1 MRLKGKVALVTG
13 GNKGIGA
20 AVVRRFAS
28 EGARVWSG
36 DIVTDKTNNFSDDL
50 ADKTET
56 IVHETLDVT
65 SHDSWQ
71 LIINKIVQE
80 TGKIDILVNNAG
92 IYDRRS
98 IEATTEEQFDKMLA
112 VNTKGPFL
120 GIKLALEALKASGNA
135 SIVNLSSTAGLRGSF
150 AVHYGASKGAL
161 RLMTKSIA
169 STYAKDG
176 IRCNSVHPGPIDT
189 EMGHTAVPP
198 DQLEERLYQ
207 RIPMGRFGTAEE
219 VANVIL
225 FLASDE
231 SSFVTGSE
239 VCLLYTS
246 PSPRDGDE
254 SRMPSSA

>member
-20 AVVRRFAS
+20 AVVRRFAG
-28 EGARVWSG
+28 EGARVWSC
-36 DIVTDKTNNFSDDL
+36 DIVTDKTNKFSDDL
-50 ADKTET
+50 ANKTET

-71 LIINKIVQE
+71 LIINKIVNE

-239 VCLLYTS
+239 VVVDGGATS
-246 PSPRDGDE
+246 K
-254 SRMPSSA
+254 

>member
-28 EGARVWSG
+28 EGARVWSC

-50 ADKTET
+50 ADQTET

-80 TGKIDILVNNAG
+80 AGKIDILVNNAG

-198 DQLEERLYQ
+198 DQLKERLYE

-239 VCLLYTS
+239 VVVDGGATS
-246 PSPRDGDE
+246 K
-254 SRMPSSA
+254 

>member
-13 GNKGIGA
+13 GNKGIGE

-98 IEATTEEQFDKMLA
+98 IEATTEEQFDKMLS

-169 STYAKDG
+169 SAYAKDG

-207 RIPMGRFGTAEE
+207 RIPMGRFGTTEE

-239 VCLLYTS
+239 VVV
-246 PSPRDGDE
+246 DGG
-254 SRMPSSA
+254 ATCK

>member
-36 DIVTDKTNNFSDDL
+36 DIATEKANKFSDDL
-50 ADKTET
+50 TNKTET

-239 VCLLYTS
+239 VVVDGGATS
-246 PSPRDGDE
+246 K
-254 SRMPSSA
+254 

>member
-71 LIINKIVQE
+71 LIVNKIVQE

-98 IEATTEEQFDKMLA
+98 IEETTEEQFDKMLA

-239 VCLLYTS
+239 VVVDGGATS
-246 PSPRDGDE
+246 K
-254 SRMPSSA
+254 

>member
-28 EGARVWSG
+28 EGAKVWSG
-36 DIVTDKTNNFSDDL
+36 DILTDKTNKFSDDL
-50 ADKTET
+50 ANKTET

-71 LIINKIVQE
+71 LIINKIVHE

-219 VANVIL
+219 FGAACAWLCSDKAGFVI
-225 FLASDE
+225 
-231 SSFVTGSE
+231 GQNI
-239 VCLLYTS
+239 LL
-246 PSPRDGDE
+246 DGGAFPGA
-254 SRMPSSA
+254 M

>member
-71 LIINKIVQE
+71 LIINNIVQE

-98 IEATTEEQFDKMLA
+98 IEETTEEQFDKMLT

-239 VCLLYTS
+239 VVV
-246 PSPRDGDE
+246 DGG
-254 SRMPSSA
+254 ATCK

>member
-28 EGARVWSG
+28 EGAKVWSG
-36 DIVTDKTNNFSDDL
+36 DILTDKTNELSDDL
-50 ADKTET
+50 AYDKEN
-56 IVHETLDVT
+56 IIHETLDVT
-65 SHDSWQ
+65 SQTSWQ
-71 LIINKIVQE
+71 LLINKIVHE
-80 TGKIDILVNNAG
+80 TRKIDILINNAG
-92 IYDRRS
+92 IYERRS
-98 IEATTEEQFDKMLA
+98 IEETTEEQFDKMLA
-112 VNTKGPFL
+112 VNTKGPFI
-120 GIKLALEALKASGNA
+120 GIKLALDALKASGNA

-169 STYAKDG
+169 SKYAKDG

-198 DQLEERLYQ
+198 DQLKERLYE

-239 VCLLYTS
+239 VVVDGGATS
-246 PSPRDGDE
+246 K
-254 SRMPSSA
+254 

>member
-1 MRLKGKVALVTG
+1 MRLRGKVALVTG

-28 EGARVWSG
+28 EGAKVWSG
-36 DIVTDKTNNFSDDL
+36 DILTDKTDKLSDDL
-50 ADKTET
+50 ANDKEN
-56 IVHETLDVT
+56 IIHETLDVT
-65 SHDSWQ
+65 RQTSWQ
-71 LIINKIVQE
+71 ILINKIVHE
-80 TGKIDILVNNAG
+80 TGKIDILINNAG
-92 IYDRRS
+92 IYERRS
-98 IEATTEEQFDKMLA
+98 IEETTEEQFDKMLA
-112 VNTKGPFL
+112 VNTKGPFI
-120 GIKLALEALKASGNA
+120 GIKLALDALKASGNA

-169 STYAKDG
+169 SKYAKDG

-198 DQLEERLYQ
+198 DQLKERLYE

-239 VCLLYTS
+239 VVVDGGATS
-246 PSPRDGDE
+246 K
-254 SRMPSSA
+254 

>member
-28 EGARVWSG
+28 EGAKVWSG
-36 DIVTDKTNNFSDDL
+36 DILTDKTNELSDNL
-50 ADKTET
+50 ANDKGN
-56 IVHETLDVT
+56 IIHETLDVT
-65 SHDSWQ
+65 SLTSWQ
-71 LIINKIVQE
+71 ILINKIVDE
-80 TGKIDILVNNAG
+80 TGKIDILINNAG
-92 IYDRRS
+92 IYERRS
-98 IEATTEEQFDKMLA
+98 IEETTEEQFDKMLA
-112 VNTKGPFL
+112 VNTKGPFI
-120 GIKLALEALKASGNA
+120 GIKLALDALKASGNA

-169 STYAKDG
+169 SKYAKDG

-198 DQLEERLYQ
+198 DQLRDRLYE

-239 VCLLYTS
+239 VVVDGGATS
-246 PSPRDGDE
+246 K
-254 SRMPSSA
+254 

>member
-36 DIVTDKTNNFSDDL
+36 DIVTDKTNKFSDDL
-50 ADKTET
+50 ADETET

-239 VCLLYTS
+239 VVV
-246 PSPRDGDE
+246 DGG
-254 SRMPSSA
+254 ATCK

>member
-28 EGARVWSG
+28 EGAKVWSG
-36 DIVTDKTNNFSDDL
+36 DILTDKTNELSDNL
-50 ADKTET
+50 ANDKGN
-56 IVHETLDVT
+56 IIHETLDVT
-65 SHDSWQ
+65 SLTSWEI
-71 LIINKIVQE
+71 LINKIVDE
-80 TGKIDILVNNAG
+80 TGKIDILINNAG
-92 IYDRRS
+92 IYERRS
-98 IEATTEEQFDKMLA
+98 IEETTEEQFDKMLA
-112 VNTKGPFL
+112 VNTKGPFI
-120 GIKLALEALKASGNA
+120 GIKLALDALKASGNA

-169 STYAKDG
+169 SKYAKDG

-198 DQLEERLYQ
+198 DQLRDRLYE

-239 VCLLYTS
+239 VVVDGGATS
-246 PSPRDGDE
+246 K
-254 SRMPSSA
+254 

>member
-28 EGARVWSG
+28 EGAKVWSG
-36 DIVTDKTNNFSDDL
+36 DILTDKTNESSNNL
-50 ADKTET
+50 ANDKGN
-56 IVHETLDVT
+56 IIHETLDVT
-65 SHDSWQ
+65 SQTSWQ
-71 LIINKIVQE
+71 LLINKIVHE
-80 TGKIDILVNNAG
+80 TGKIDILINNAG
-92 IYDRRS
+92 IYERRS
-98 IEATTEEQFDKMLA
+98 IEETTEEQFDKMLA
-112 VNTKGPFL
+112 VNTKGPFI
-120 GIKLALEALKASGNA
+120 GIKLALDALKASGNA
-135 SIVNLSSTAGLRGSF
+135 SIVNLSSTAGLRSSF

-169 STYAKDG
+169 SKYAKDG

-198 DQLEERLYQ
+198 DQLKERLYE

-239 VCLLYTS
+239 VVVDGGATS
-246 PSPRDGDE
+246 K
-254 SRMPSSA
+254 

>member
-28 EGARVWSG
+28 EGAKVWSG
-36 DIVTDKTNNFSDDL
+36 DILPDKTHELSDNL
-50 ADKTET
+50 AKDKGN
-56 IVHETLDVT
+56 IIHETLDVT
-65 SHDSWQ
+65 SLTSWEI
-71 LIINKIVQE
+71 LINKIVDE
-80 TGKIDILVNNAG
+80 TGKIDILINNAG
-92 IYDRRS
+92 IYERRS
-98 IEATTEEQFDKMLA
+98 IEETTEEQFDKMLA
-112 VNTKGPFL
+112 VNTKGPFI
-120 GIKLALEALKASGNA
+120 GIKLALDALKASGNA

-169 STYAKDG
+169 SKYAKDG

-189 EMGHTAVPP
+189 DMGHTAVPP
-198 DQLEERLYQ
+198 DQLKERLYE

-239 VCLLYTS
+239 VVVDGGATS
-246 PSPRDGDE
+246 K
-254 SRMPSSA
+254 

>member
-98 IEATTEEQFDKMLA
+98 IEATTEEQFDKMLS

-219 VANVIL
+219 VANAIL

-239 VCLLYTS
+239 VVV
-246 PSPRDGDE
+246 DGG
-254 SRMPSSA
+254 ATCK

>member
-28 EGARVWSG
+28 EGAKVWSG
-36 DIVTDKTNNFSDDL
+36 DILTDKTNELSDNL
-50 ADKTET
+50 ANDKGN
-56 IVHETLDVT
+56 IIHETLDVT
-65 SHDSWQ
+65 SLTSWQ
-71 LIINKIVQE
+71 ILINKIVHE
-80 TGKIDILVNNAG
+80 TGKIDILINNAG
-92 IYDRRS
+92 IYERRS
-98 IEATTEEQFDKMLA
+98 IEETTEEQFDKMLA
-112 VNTKGPFL
+112 VNTKGPFI
-120 GIKLALEALKASGNA
+120 GIKLALDALKASGNA

-169 STYAKDG
+169 SKYAKDG

-198 DQLEERLYQ
+198 DQLKERLYE

-239 VCLLYTS
+239 VVVDGGATS
-246 PSPRDGDE
+246 K
-254 SRMPSSA
+254 

>member
-1 MRLKGKVALVTG
+1 MLVTG
-13 GNKGIGA
+13 ATSGIGRA
-20 AVVRRFAS
+20 TAVRFLECGAHVVFSGRNAQVLAEIKAS
-28 EGARVWSG
+28 YASTEHCARVAT
-36 DIVTDKTNNFSDDL
+36 VAADL
-50 ADKTET
+50 ASVEQCRKLVASACTA
-56 IVHETLDVT
+56 LPG
-65 SHDSWQ
+65 
-71 LIINKIVQE
+71 
-80 TGKIDILVNNAG
+80 GKIDILVNNAG

-219 VANVIL
+219 VANVIKWL
-225 FLASDE
+225 LTEAPENF
-231 SSFVTGSE
+231 TGQI
-239 VCLLYTS
+239 LHT
-246 PSPRDGDE
+246 DGGM
-254 SRMPSSA
+254 SNVLV

>member
-28 EGARVWSG
+28 EGAKVWSG
-36 DIVTDKTNNFSDDL
+36 DILTDKTNELSDDL
-50 ADKTET
+50 ANDKEN
-56 IVHETLDVT
+56 IIHETLDVT
-65 SHDSWQ
+65 RQTSWQ
-71 LIINKIVQE
+71 ILINKIVHE
-80 TGKIDILVNNAG
+80 TGKIDILINNAG
-92 IYDRRS
+92 IYERRS
-98 IEATTEEQFDKMLA
+98 IEETTEEQFDKMLA
-112 VNTKGPFL
+112 VNTKGPFI
-120 GIKLALEALKASGNA
+120 GIKLALDALKASGNA

-169 STYAKDG
+169 SKYAKDG

-198 DQLEERLYQ
+198 DQLKERLYE

-239 VCLLYTS
+239 VVVDGGATS
-246 PSPRDGDE
+246 K
-254 SRMPSSA
+254 

>member
-28 EGARVWSG
+28 EGAKVWSG
-36 DIVTDKTNNFSDDL
+36 DISTDKTNELSDNL
-50 ADKTET
+50 ANEKGN
-56 IVHETLDVT
+56 IIHETLDVT
-65 SHDSWQ
+65 SLTSWQ
-71 LIINKIVQE
+71 ILINKIVDE
-80 TGKIDILVNNAG
+80 TGKIDILINNAG
-92 IYDRRS
+92 IYERRS
-98 IEATTEEQFDKMLA
+98 IEETTEEQFDKMLA
-112 VNTKGPFL
+112 VNTKGPFI
-120 GIKLALEALKASGNA
+120 GIKLALDALKASGNA

-169 STYAKDG
+169 SKYAKDG

-198 DQLEERLYQ
+198 DQLKERLYE

-239 VCLLYTS
+239 VVVDGGATS
-246 PSPRDGDE
+246 K
-254 SRMPSSA
+254 

>member
-13 GNKGIGA
+13 GNKGIGE

-98 IEATTEEQFDKMLA
+98 IEATTEEQFDKMLS

-239 VCLLYTS
+239 VVV
-246 PSPRDGDE
+246 DGG
-254 SRMPSSA
+254 ATCK

>member
-1 MRLKGKVALVTG
+1 MGRLKGKVALVTG

-28 EGARVWSG
+28 EGARVWSC

-80 TGKIDILVNNAG
+80 AGKIDILVNNAG

-112 VNTKGPFL
+112 VNTKGPFI
-120 GIKLALEALKASGNA
+120 GIKLALDALKASGNA

-169 STYAKDG
+169 SKYAKDG

-198 DQLEERLYQ
+198 DQLKERLYE

-239 VCLLYTS
+239 VVVDGGATS
-246 PSPRDGDE
+246 K
-254 SRMPSSA
+254 

>member
-13 GNKGIGA
+13 GNKGIGG

-28 EGARVWSG
+28 EGAKVWSG
-36 DIVTDKTNNFSDDL
+36 DILTDKANELSDNLTN
-50 ADKTET
+50 DKGS
-56 IVHETLDVT
+56 IIHETLDVT
-65 SHDSWQ
+65 SLTSWQ
-71 LIINKIVQE
+71 ILINKIVDQ
-80 TGKIDILVNNAG
+80 TGKIDILINNAG
-92 IYDRRS
+92 IYERRS
-98 IEATTEEQFDKMLA
+98 IEETTEEQFDKMLA
-112 VNTKGPFL
+112 VNTKGPFI
-120 GIKLALEALKASGNA
+120 GIKLALDALKASGNA

-169 STYAKDG
+169 SKYAKDG

-189 EMGHTAVPP
+189 DMGHTAVPP
-198 DQLEERLYQ
+198 DQLKERLYE

-239 VCLLYTS
+239 VVVDGGATS
-246 PSPRDGDE
+246 K
-254 SRMPSSA
+254 

>member
-28 EGARVWSG
+28 EGAKVWSG
-36 DIVTDKTNNFSDDL
+36 DIL
-50 ADKTET
+50 ADKTKGLPDNLANDKAN
-56 IVHETLDVT
+56 IIHETLDVT
-65 SHDSWQ
+65 SQTSWQ
-71 LIINKIVQE
+71 LLINKIVHE
-80 TGKIDILVNNAG
+80 TSKIDVLVNNAG
-92 IYDRRS
+92 IYERRS
-98 IEATTEEQFDKMLA
+98 IEETTEEQFDKMLA

-120 GIKLALEALKASGNA
+120 GIKLALDALKASGNA

-198 DQLEERLYQ
+198 DQLKERLYQ

-239 VCLLYTS
+239 VVVDGGATS
-246 PSPRDGDE
+246 K
-254 SRMPSSA
+254 

>member
-28 EGARVWSG
+28 EGARVWSV
-36 DIVTDKTNNFSDDL
+36 DIVTGKTNNFSDDL

-98 IEATTEEQFDKMLA
+98 IEATTEEQFDKMLS

-239 VCLLYTS
+239 VVVDGGATS
-246 PSPRDGDE
+246 K
-254 SRMPSSA
+254 

>member
-1 MRLKGKVALVTG
+1 M
-13 GNKGIGA
+13 GA

-36 DIVTDKTNNFSDDL
+36 DIVTDKINNFSDDL

-98 IEATTEEQFDKMLA
+98 IEATTEEQFDKMLS

-239 VCLLYTS
+239 VVVDGGATS
-246 PSPRDGDE
+246 K
-254 SRMPSSA
+254 

>member
-13 GNKGIGA
+13 GNKGIGG

-28 EGARVWSG
+28 EGAKVWSG
-36 DIVTDKTNNFSDDL
+36 DIFTDKANELSDNLTN
-50 ADKTET
+50 DKGS
-56 IVHETLDVT
+56 IIHETLDVT
-65 SHDSWQ
+65 SLTSWQ
-71 LIINKIVQE
+71 ILINKIVDQ
-80 TGKIDILVNNAG
+80 TGKIDILINNAG
-92 IYDRRS
+92 IYERRS
-98 IEATTEEQFDKMLA
+98 IEETTEEQFDKMLA
-112 VNTKGPFL
+112 VNTKGPFI
-120 GIKLALEALKASGNA
+120 GIKLALDALKASGNA

-169 STYAKDG
+169 SKYAKDG

-198 DQLEERLYQ
+198 DQLRDRLYE

-239 VCLLYTS
+239 VVVDGGATS
-246 PSPRDGDE
+246 K
-254 SRMPSSA
+254 

>member
-28 EGARVWSG
+28 EGAKVWSG
-36 DIVTDKTNNFSDDL
+36 DILTDKTKEL
-50 ADKTET
+50 ADNLANDKGN
-56 IVHETLDVT
+56 IIHETLDVT
-65 SHDSWQ
+65 SQTSWQ
-71 LIINKIVQE
+71 LLINKIVHE
-80 TGKIDILVNNAG
+80 TRKIDILINNAG
-92 IYDRRS
+92 IYERRS
-98 IEATTEEQFDKMLA
+98 IEETTEEQFDKMLA
-112 VNTKGPFL
+112 VNTKGPFI
-120 GIKLALEALKASGNA
+120 GIKLALDALKASGNA

-169 STYAKDG
+169 SKYAKDG

-189 EMGHTAVPP
+189 DMGHTAVPP
-198 DQLEERLYQ
+198 DQLKERLYE

-239 VCLLYTS
+239 VVVDGGATS
-246 PSPRDGDE
+246 K
-254 SRMPSSA
+254 

>member
-1 MRLKGKVALVTG
+1 M
-13 GNKGIGA
+13 GA

-98 IEATTEEQFDKMLA
+98 IEATTEEQFDKMLS

-239 VCLLYTS
+239 VVVDGGATS
-246 PSPRDGDE
+246 K
-254 SRMPSSA
+254 

>member
-36 DIVTDKTNNFSDDL
+36 DIATDKVNKFSDDL
-50 ADKTET
+50 ANKTET

-239 VCLLYTS
+239 VVVDGGATS
-246 PSPRDGDE
+246 K
-254 SRMPSSA
+254 

>member
-28 EGARVWSG
+28 EGAKVWSG
-36 DIVTDKTNNFSDDL
+36 DILTDKTNELSDNL
-50 ADKTET
+50 ANDKGN
-56 IVHETLDVT
+56 IIHETLDVT
-65 SHDSWQ
+65 SLPSWQ
-71 LIINKIVQE
+71 ILINKIVDE
-80 TGKIDILVNNAG
+80 TGKIDILINNAG
-92 IYDRRS
+92 IYERRS
-98 IEATTEEQFDKMLA
+98 IEETTEEQFDKMLA
-112 VNTKGPFL
+112 VNTKGPFI
-120 GIKLALEALKASGNA
+120 GIKLALDALKASGNA

-169 STYAKDG
+169 SKYAKDG

-198 DQLEERLYQ
+198 DQLRNRLYE
-207 RIPMGRFGTAEE
+207 RIPMGRFGTTEE

-239 VCLLYTS
+239 VVVDGGATS
-246 PSPRDGDE
+246 K
-254 SRMPSSA
+254 

>member
-1 MRLKGKVALVTG
+1 MRLRGKVALVTG

-28 EGARVWSG
+28 EGAKVWSG
-36 DIVTDKTNNFSDDL
+36 DILTDKTNELSDDL
-50 ADKTET
+50 ANDKEN
-56 IVHETLDVT
+56 IIHETLDVT
-65 SHDSWQ
+65 RQTSWQ
-71 LIINKIVQE
+71 ILINKIVHE
-80 TGKIDILVNNAG
+80 TGKIDILINNAG
-92 IYDRRS
+92 IYERRS
-98 IEATTEEQFDKMLA
+98 IEETTEEQFDKMLA
-112 VNTKGPFL
+112 VNTKGPFI
-120 GIKLALEALKASGNA
+120 GIKLALDALKASGNA

-169 STYAKDG
+169 SKYAKDG

-198 DQLEERLYQ
+198 DQLKERLYE
-207 RIPMGRFGTAEE
+207 RIPMGRLGTAEE

-239 VCLLYTS
+239 VVVDGGATS
-246 PSPRDGDE
+246 K
-254 SRMPSSA
+254 

>member
-28 EGARVWSG
+28 EGAKVWSG
-36 DIVTDKTNNFSDDL
+36 DILTDKTNELSDNL
-50 ADKTET
+50 ANDKGN
-56 IVHETLDVT
+56 IIHETLDVT
-65 SHDSWQ
+65 SLPSWQ
-71 LIINKIVQE
+71 ILINKIVDE
-80 TGKIDILVNNAG
+80 TGKIDILINNAG
-92 IYDRRS
+92 IYERRS
-98 IEATTEEQFDKMLA
+98 IEETTEEQFDKMLA
-112 VNTKGPFL
+112 VNTKGPFI
-120 GIKLALEALKASGNA
+120 GIKLALDALKASGNA

-169 STYAKDG
+169 SKYAKDG

-198 DQLEERLYQ
+198 DQLRNRLYE

-239 VCLLYTS
+239 VVVDGGATS
-246 PSPRDGDE
+246 K
-254 SRMPSSA
+254 

>member
-1 MRLKGKVALVTG
+1 M
-13 GNKGIGA
+13 
-20 AVVRRFAS
+20 
-28 EGARVWSG
+28 
-36 DIVTDKTNNFSDDL
+36 
-50 ADKTET
+50 
-56 IVHETLDVT
+56 
-65 SHDSWQ
+65 
-71 LIINKIVQE
+71 
-80 TGKIDILVNNAG
+80 
-92 IYDRRS
+92 YDRRS

-120 GIKLALEALKASGNA
+120 GIKLALEALRASGNA
-135 SIVNLSSTAGLRGSF
+135 SIINLSSTAGLRGSF

-239 VCLLYTS
+239 VVV
-246 PSPRDGDE
+246 DGG
-254 SRMPSSA
+254 ATCK

>member
-28 EGARVWSG
+28 EGAKVWSG
-36 DIVTDKTNNFSDDL
+36 DILTDKTNELSDNL
-50 ADKTET
+50 ANDKGN
-56 IVHETLDVT
+56 IFHETLDVT
-65 SHDSWQ
+65 SLISWEI
-71 LIINKIVQE
+71 LINKIVDE
-80 TGKIDILVNNAG
+80 TGKIDILINNAG
-92 IYDRRS
+92 IYERRS
-98 IEATTEEQFDKMLA
+98 IEETTEEQFDKMLA
-112 VNTKGPFL
+112 VNTKGPFI
-120 GIKLALEALKASGNA
+120 GIKLALDALKASGNA

-169 STYAKDG
+169 SKYAKDG

-198 DQLEERLYQ
+198 DQLRDRLYE

-239 VCLLYTS
+239 VVVDGGATS
-246 PSPRDGDE
+246 K
-254 SRMPSSA
+254 

>member
-1 MRLKGKVALVTG
+1 MWNHEKRAAMRLKGKIALVTG

-28 EGARVWSG
+28 EGAKVWSG
-36 DIVTDKTNNFSDDL
+36 DISSDLRREFSDDL
-50 ADKTET
+50 SGHGKNISFEA
-56 IVHETLDVT
+56 LDVT
-65 SHDSWQ
+65 NQNSWER
-71 LIINKIVQE
+71 LVNKIVNE

-92 IYDRRS
+92 IYQRKS
-98 IEATTEEQFDKMLA
+98 IEETTEAEWDKMLT

-120 GIKLALEALKASGNA
+120 GIKVALEALKASGNA

-150 AVHYGASKGAL
+150 AIHYGASKGAL

-169 STYAKDG
+169 NRFAKDG

-189 EMGHTAVPP
+189 EMGHAAVPH

-225 FLASDE
+225 FLASEE

-239 VCLLYTS
+239 VVVDGGATS
-246 PSPRDGDE
+246 K
-254 SRMPSSA
+254 

>member
-28 EGARVWSG
+28 EGAKVWSG
-36 DIVTDKTNNFSDDL
+36 DILTDKTNELSDDL
-50 ADKTET
+50 AYDKEN
-56 IVHETLDVT
+56 IIHETLDVT
-65 SHDSWQ
+65 SQTSWQ
-71 LIINKIVQE
+71 LLINKIVHE
-80 TGKIDILVNNAG
+80 TSKIDVLVNNAG
-92 IYDRRS
+92 IYERRS
-98 IEATTEEQFDKMLA
+98 IEETTEEQFDKMLA
-112 VNTKGPFL
+112 VNTKGPFI
-120 GIKLALEALKASGNA
+120 GIKLALDALKASGNA

-169 STYAKDG
+169 SKYAKDG

-198 DQLEERLYQ
+198 DQLKERLYE

-239 VCLLYTS
+239 VVVDGGATS
-246 PSPRDGDE
+246 K
-254 SRMPSSA
+254 

>member
-98 IEATTEEQFDKMLA
+98 IEETTEEQFDKMLT

-169 STYAKDG
+169 SAYAKDG

-239 VCLLYTS
+239 VVV
-246 PSPRDGDE
+246 DGG
-254 SRMPSSA
+254 ATCK

>member
-28 EGARVWSG
+28 EGAKVWSG
-36 DIVTDKTNNFSDDL
+36 DILTDKTNELSDNL
-50 ADKTET
+50 ANDKGN
-56 IVHETLDVT
+56 IIHETLDVT
-65 SHDSWQ
+65 SLTSWQ
-71 LIINKIVQE
+71 ILIDKIVDE
-80 TGKIDILVNNAG
+80 TGKIDILINNAG
-92 IYDRRS
+92 IYERRS
-98 IEATTEEQFDKMLA
+98 IEETTEEQFDKMLA
-112 VNTKGPFL
+112 VNTKGPFI
-120 GIKLALEALKASGNA
+120 GIKLALDALKASGNA

-169 STYAKDG
+169 SKYAKDG

-198 DQLEERLYQ
+198 DQLRDRLYE

-239 VCLLYTS
+239 VVVDGGATS
-246 PSPRDGDE
+246 K
-254 SRMPSSA
+254 